1 MCLKWR
7 VVFSFFKMSV
17 QHFGTN
23 GILLVMLVE
32 QFIFRLL
39 HAFKQ
44 PLELPSDNI
53 KQPLRCS
60 HTRRLLLI
68 SNTLYGTTEN
78 CAPTMRQGV
87 KW

>member
-1 MCLKWR
+1 MNE
-7 VVFSFFKMSV
+7 

-39 HAFKQ
+39 NAFKQ

-53 KQPLRCS
+53 KQPLRCI
-60 HTRRLLLI
+60 HTQRLLLI
-68 SNTLYGTTEN
+68 SNTLYGTMEI
-78 CAPTMRQGV
+78 CARTMRQGV
-87 KW
+87 K

>member
-1 MCLKWR
+1 MWWVFFCL
-7 VVFSFFKMSV
+7 FFKMNV

-23 GILLVMLVE
+23 GIVLVMLVE

-39 HAFKQ
+39 NAFKQ

-53 KQPLRCS
+53 KQPLRCI

-68 SNTLYGTTEN
+68 SDTLYATTEN
-78 CAPTMRQGV
+78 CARTMRQGA
-87 KW
+87 K